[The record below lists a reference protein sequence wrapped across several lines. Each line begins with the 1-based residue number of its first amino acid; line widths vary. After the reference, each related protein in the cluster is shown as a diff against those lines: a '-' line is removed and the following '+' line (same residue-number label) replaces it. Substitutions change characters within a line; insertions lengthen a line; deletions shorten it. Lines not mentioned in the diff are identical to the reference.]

1 MAGKALRIRRRLTK
15 RSEPHKRGAI
25 PSSIR
30 FSMQSFSLGRV
41 PEILYGEGR
50 LVDAAAKAAELAGKG
65 APVIVVCDPALT
77 SLGITARALQILKDA
92 GHAAKLYD
100 GFKGEPKASDI
111 DTAASLAQDAKA
123 RAVIGIGGGSALDTA
138 KLVACCA
145 ASGLAAGAYELCK
158 TPLPQNRLPIIA
170 IPTTAGTGSE
180 VTRVSVFA
188 NAKKEKVW
196 AWGEELK
203 PDLAILDPELT
214 VAVPPQVTA
223 GTGLDALVHAIE
235 ASTNKQRNDG
245 SDLYCH
251 QAIRLI
257 SANLARAVQNPNDL
271 EARGAM
277 LLGACYAGTGIDN
290 CGTALAHNISHALAD
305 LAPIPHGRAT
315 GLAMLATIDWV
326 SEGNPQAFAKVA
338 TAMGE
343 APRPGKAV
351 EAFERLV
358 RATGIKVSLEGEGFD
373 LKRPEKL
380 AEHMALPAN
389 APMRKSTVRYPSDQ
403 DLTGLARRVYELE

>member
-1 MAGKALRIRRRLTK
+1 MHPFT
-15 RSEPHKRGAI
+15 
-25 PSSIR
+25 
-30 FSMQSFSLGRV
+30 LGRV
-41 PEILYGEGR
+41 PDILFGAGR
-50 LVDAAAKAAELAGKG
+50 LADLAGKTTELAGPE
-65 APVIVVCDPALT
+65 APVILVSDPALAA
-77 SLGITARALQILKDA
+77 LGITDRVVRMLNGA
-92 GHAAKLYD
+92 GHAAQLYD
-100 GFKGEPKASDI
+100 GFSGEPKVADI
-111 DTAASLAQDAKA
+111 DTAASLARDAKA
-123 RAVIGIGGGSALDTA
+123 RAVIGLGGGSALDTA

-145 ASGLAAGAYELCK
+145 ASGQGAEAYELCR
-158 TPLPQNRLPIIA
+158 TPLPKHRLPIIA

-203 PDLAILDPELT
+203 PDVAILDPELT

-245 SDLYCH
+245 NDLYCH

-257 SANLARAVQNPNDL
+257 SANLVRAVQNPNDL

-277 LLGACYAGTGIDN
+277 LLGACYAGAGIDN

-305 LAPIPHGRAT
+305 LALVPHGRAT

-326 SEGNPQAFAKVA
+326 TEGNRQAFARVA
-338 TAMGE
+338 AAMGE
-343 APRPGKAV
+343 APEASNAV
-351 EAFERLV
+351 TAYERLV
-358 RATGIKVSLEGEGFD
+358 RATGIKISLQGDGLD
-373 LKRPEKL
+373 LNTPEKL
-380 AEHMALPAN
+380 AAHMALPAN
-389 APMRKSTVRYPSDQ
+389 APMRKSTVRYPSDE
-403 DLTGLARRVYELE
+403 DLLELARRVYELQ